1 MSPLGCEIS
10 DQNAEELGEDGWEM
24 FYSFNNTDQEHMAAA
39 AQKVGAINR
48 DDWDVLL
55 VNDHSMSGKKK
66 GAQFIY
72 IKKTIS
78 RDKWDKGKGY

>member
-1 MSPLGCEIS
+1 MSSLGCEIS
-10 DQNAEELGEDGWEM
+10 DQSAEELETDSWEM
-24 FYSFNNTDQEHMAAA
+24 FYSFNNTNQEHMAAA
-39 AQKVGAINR
+39 RQKVGAINR

-55 VNDHSMSGKKK
+55 ASDVSKAGKKK